1 MESISKVPDR
11 HLKSMSDGHIHVEGV
26 TMAEAKRGDTVKVH
40 YRGTLD
46 DGSVFDSSKDREP
59 LQFTIGSGQVITG
72 FEEAVSG
79 MKVGE
84 QKTVLIPC
92 NKAYGELQQDLVMT
106 VPQTQVP
113 PDLNVEV
120 GMRLEVGGVDG
131 EVLRVTVIEVNEN
144 AVVLDANPP
153 LAGKDLT
160 FDLELMEIA

>member
-1 MESISKVPDR
+1 M
-11 HLKSMSDGHIHVEGV
+11 
-26 TMAEAKRGDTVKVH
+26 TEAKRGDTVKVH
-40 YRGTLD
+40 YRGTLK

-92 NKAYGELQQDLVMT
+92 NKAYGELQEDLVMT